1 MQINDSNHQ
10 QIKNILKDIEMTN
23 NKIKE
28 YQNELD
34 FLGFIE
40 SDNLAYS
47 SFLEDTLEELHHRI
61 DYLMVVG
68 GFKH

>member
-1 MQINDSNHQ
+1 MQINDLNHQ
-10 QIKNILKDIEMTN
+10 KIKNILKDIEMTN

-40 SDNLAYS
+40 SANLAYS
-47 SFLEDTLEELHHRI
+47 FFLENALEELHHRI

-68 GFKH
+68 GFKD